1 MNKITGGAI
10 VHILLENYMFLLI
23 KPAEFEM
30 TSTIPVAPSFHVLH
44 YDLPLLATEEPNL
57 SIL

>member
-1 MNKITGGAI
+1 MNKVTGGAI

-30 TSTIPVAPSFHVLH
+30 TNTIPVAPFFHVLQ
-44 YDLPLLATEEPNL
+44 YDLPLLATEDPT
-57 SIL
+57 